1 MGSSREQCL
10 SPPGPCPVLAQRRS
24 TGLLNAQQHG
34 DPPAPLGFAGCWH
47 RAGKT
52 CGPLFSARKGINSLA
67 KNKVQ
72 KTYGKW
78 LFVRQ
83 IISAHFFF
91 SDSLFNSSVCV
102 RYPELTSASRTCCA
116 CISRQGSLRD
126 SFLSEIFLF
135 STKACNRSCKV
146 WERNWATLLHESKI

>member
-1 MGSSREQCL
+1 MPEPACPMPSSCTAP
-10 SPPGPCPVLAQRRS
+10 SV
-24 TGLLNAQQHG
+24 GLLETQQHG
-34 DPPAPLGFAGCWH
+34 EPPALLGFAGGWH

-52 CGPLFSARKGINSLA
+52 HVPLSLLSARKEINSLA

-72 KTYGKW
+72 KTYGRC

-83 IISAHFFF
+83 IISARFFFFF
-91 SDSLFNSSVCV
+91 SDSLFKSSVCV
-102 RYPELTSASRTCCA
+102 RYSELTSASCTCCA

-135 STKACNRSCKV
+135 STKVCNGSCKV
-146 WERNWATLLHESKI
+146 WERNQATLLHESKI